1 MNEQS
6 YIAPWWLPG
15 GTLTTLYA
23 YYRKPAASFN
33 YRRERWE
40 TPDGDFIDLDWLDG
54 GPTNSPLVVLFH
66 GLEGCSRSHYAL
78 GLMNQ
83 LRRLGWHAVVPH
95 FRGCSGEPNR
105 LARSYHS
112 GDSAEIDWILRRFK
126 AENPHS
132 AICAVGVSVG
142 GNMLLKWLGEQGE
155 SARTIVHRAVSISAP
170 VDLQAAGNVLD
181 RGWRRVVFTR
191 QFLSSLKQ
199 KALRKIA
206 THRLRIDPQ
215 AMLGVATFRQF
226 DNLYTAPVHGF
237 ADADDYWSRASSK
250 PWLKKIR
257 VQTLLINARDD
268 PFLPG
273 DALPGRDE
281 ISGRVSLEF
290 PDRGGHVGF
299 VAAGFPGDLDW
310 LPRRVLNYFR

>member
-1 MNEQS
+1 MNGS
-6 YIAPWWLPG
+6 NYIAPWWLPS

-33 YRRERWE
+33 YRRERWG

-54 GPTNSPLVVLFH
+54 RPTNSPLVVLFH

-78 GLMNQ
+78 GLMIQ
-83 LRRLGWHAVVPH
+83 LRRLGWRAVVPH

-126 AENPHS
+126 EENPRS

-155 SARTIVHRAVSISAP
+155 RAQSIVDRAVSISAP

-191 QFLSSLKQ
+191 QFLFSLKQ
-199 KALRKIA
+199 KALRKISA
-206 THRLRIDPQ
+206 HHLRIDPGE
-215 AMLGVATFRQF
+215 MHGVATFRQF
-226 DNLYTAPVHGF
+226 DDLYTAPVHGF

-257 VQTLLINARDD
+257 VRCLLINARDD
-268 PFLPG
+268 PFLPA
-273 DALPGRDE
+273 DALPSSDE
-281 ISGRVSLEF
+281 VSEMVSLEF

-299 VAAGFPGDLDW
+299 VAAGFPGDVAW
-310 LPRRVLNYFR
+310 LPRRVLSYFS